1 MEAALFVSA
10 AAAAELVPLAETFK
24 LMAFSEW
31 RFSLLFVSTSDVF
44 SDPAAAVAAI
54 TAVPAIPT
62 AGCPI
67 FDSAIVLFCDC
78 CILVTG
84 LLGAVLEFELELLVV
99 LELGLV
105 VTVELESL
113 EKIGSNGV
121 AGTFLVDIA

>member
-1 MEAALFVSA
+1 MDGGTA
-10 AAAAELVPLAETFK
+10 AAVAFVPLAETGT

-31 RFSLLFVSTSDVF
+31 RFSLLFDSTNDVF
-44 SDPAAAVAAI
+44 NDAAVAVI
-54 TAVPAIPT
+54 NAVP
-62 AGCPI
+62 
-67 FDSAIVLFCDC
+67 DVLKLLFCDC

>member
-1 MEAALFVSA
+1 MLLVS
-10 AAAAELVPLAETFK
+10 AAAAELVPLAETFA

-31 RFSLLFVSTSDVF
+31 RFSLLFDSTCDVF
-44 SDPAAAVAAI
+44 SDPATAVAVI
-54 TAVPAIPT
+54 TAVPAIPI

-67 FDSAIVLFCDC
+67 FDSATVLFCDC

-121 AGTFLVDIA
+121 AGTFLVDTA